1 MLIVMFGVV
10 CWHKYF
16 AELNN
21 LIDGEFCCNVRDMP
35 CSAVDSTPLLCCCR
49 YSENGTE
56 MDAEEL
62 LQFIQKEQNCTDF
75 TVEQCRTLIE
85 TFEQSELKEV
95 GKLSLIGR

>member
-1 MLIVMFGVV
+1 MFGAV

-21 LIDGEFCCNVRDMP
+21 STGSEFCHNIRDMP
-35 CSAVDSTPLLCCCR
+35 RSAFNSPSLLCCCR
-49 YSENGTE
+49 YSENGRE

-62 LQFIQKEQNCTDF
+62 HQFIQREQNCTDF
-75 TVEQCRTLIE
+75 TVEQCKTLIE
-85 TFEQSELKEV
+85 TFEQSELKEA